1 MMIAEGT
8 AECALDAYARETLQ
22 RLPLADATL
31 SLWAYVLQPMF
42 LAQVFAEYR
51 GRSFEETLT
60 FARFVD
66 LIGDALVE
74 HKGSGRQSF
83 SRAQEQGTLAT
94 SSEAVYGKLR
104 RVPLSLSLGFFT
116 EGTARLRALLPPQH
130 LAAELPASVAELTVV
145 VGDGKTLKRVAK
157 RLLPARGA
165 AGKVYG
171 GKLLV
176 AFLPSQ
182 GVAVAMAADPDGE
195 RNECRLVPQVVEQT
209 RHVVNGPR
217 LWVLDRQ
224 FCDLVQTARC
234 SEEGDHFLIR
244 YHKKVQFWPVPAQ
257 PATVTQDAQGRCI
270 TEEWGWLGAEANRS
284 RRFVRRLTLTRPG
297 EEAIILVTDLLDAGR
312 TPAADLLTVYL
323 ARWGI
328 ERVFQQITEVFAL
341 RRLIGSTPQATV
353 FQAAFCLLLYNM
365 VQVMRGYI
373 ALAQP
378 QPCRAEDVSAEQL
391 FYDVQ
396 RELTAVRVLVPPPMM
411 VAAYTEA
418 RSQEEL
424 CQHLHGLL
432 DSVWTPRWRK
442 AVNTK
447 PRPKAAKAKQSGAHT
462 SIHRLLYAARQEH
475 HTEAAVA

>member
-1 MMIAEGT
+1 M
-8 AECALDAYARETLQ
+8 
-22 RLPLADATL
+22 ADATL
-31 SLWAYVLQPMF
+31 SLWAYVLQPTF
-42 LAQVFAEYR
+42 LARVFAEYR

-66 LIGDALVE
+66 LIGAALVE

-83 SRAQEQGTLAT
+83 TRAQEQGTLET

-104 RVPLSLSLGFFT
+104 RVPLSLSVGFFS

-130 LAAELPASVAELTVV
+130 RAIELPASMADLTVV

-182 GVAVAMAADPDGE
+182 GVAVALAADPDGE

-209 RHVVNGPR
+209 RQVVSGPR

-234 SEEGDHFLIR
+234 SEDGDHFLIR
-244 YHKKVQFWPVPAQ
+244 YHTKVRFCPVPLPSAV
-257 PATVTQDAQGRCI
+257 VTQDAQGRRVV
-270 TEEWGWLGAEANRS
+270 EDWGWLGVETNPQ

-297 EEAIILVTDLLDAGR
+297 EESIILVTDLLDAVR
-312 TPAADLLTVYL
+312 YPAADLLTVYL

-328 ERVFQQITEVFAL
+328 GVSREGSLTQSVQVRPRLTDSGLVAREAPGRESKPVKPSDNTLGKERAQRSRLQRTVNADVASLHATPVAEPVDNVRRQQGPSERSLPRRSSPAGYQRRHGTKGERATGEVRGVRRRKLAVEAWPITESGKWL
-341 RRLIGSTPQATV
+341 GWPPDGGSGRSTDNPC
-353 FQAAFCLLLYNM
+353 AAKRM
-365 VQVMRGYI
+365 G
-373 ALAQP
+373 
-378 QPCRAEDVSAEQL
+378 
-391 FYDVQ
+391 
-396 RELTAVRVLVPPPMM
+396 REGPGPG
-411 VAAYTEA
+411 
-418 RSQEEL
+418 SN
-424 CQHLHGLL
+424 LL
-432 DSVWTPRWRK
+432 DK
-442 AVNTK
+442 E
-447 PRPKAAKAKQSGAHT
+447 
-462 SIHRLLYAARQEH
+462 RQG
-475 HTEAAVA
+475 

>member
-1 MMIAEGT
+1 MIAEGT
-8 AECALDAYARETLQ
+8 AECPLDAYARETLQ

-176 AFLPSQ
+176 AFLPRQ

-209 RHVVNGPR
+209 RHVVSGPR

-234 SEEGDHFLIR
+234 SEDGDHFLIR

-257 PATVTQDAQGRCI
+257 PATVTQDAQGRRI

-447 PRPKAAKAKQSGAHT
+447 PRPKVAKAKRSGAHT
-462 SIHRLLYAARQEH
+462 SMHRLLYAARQEH

>member
-1 MMIAEGT
+1 MIAVGT
-8 AECALDAYARETLQ
+8 EERPLDAYARETLQ

-31 SLWAYVLQPMF
+31 SLWAYVLQPTF
-42 LAQVFAEYR
+42 LARVFAEYR

-60 FARFVD
+60 FACFVD

-74 HKGSGRQSF
+74 HQGSGRQSF
-83 SRAQEQGTLAT
+83 TRAQEQGTLVT

-130 LAAELPASVAELTVV
+130 LAAELPTSIADLTVV

-157 RLLPARGA
+157 RLLPARGVP
-165 AGKVYG
+165 GKVYG

-195 RNECRLVPQVVEQT
+195 RNECRLVPRVVEQT
-209 RHVVNGPR
+209 RQVVGGPR

-234 SEEGDHFLIR
+234 SEDGDHFLIR
-244 YHKKVQFWPVPAQ
+244 YHTKVHFGPVPTQSAV
-257 PATVTQDAQGRCI
+257 VTQDAQGRRVV
-270 TEEWGWLGAEANRS
+270 EDWGWLGAESNPS

-297 EEAIILVTDLLDAGR
+297 EETIILVTALLDAAHY
-312 TPAADLLTVYL
+312 PAADLLTVYL

-365 VQVMRGYI
+365 VQVLRGYI
-373 ALAQP
+373 ATAQL
-378 QPCRAEDVSAEQL
+378 QLCCAEEVSAEQL

-396 RELTAVRVLVPPPMM
+396 RELTAVSVLVPPLM
-411 VAAYTEA
+411 VVSAYTEEL
-418 RSQEEL
+418 SHEEL
-424 CQHLHGLL
+424 CQRLHDLL
-432 DSVWTPRWRK
+432 GSVWTPRWRK

-447 PRPKAAKAKQSGAHT
+447 PRPKVAKAKRSGAHT
-462 SIHRLLYAARQEH
+462 SMHRLLHAARQEH
-475 HTEAAVA
+475 RTEAVVA

>member
-1 MMIAEGT
+1 MIAVGT
-8 AECALDAYARETLQ
+8 AESPLDEYARETLQ

-31 SLWAYVLQPMF
+31 SLWAYVLQPTF
-42 LAQVFAEYR
+42 LAQVFAQYR
-51 GRSFEETLT
+51 GRSFEDTLT

-66 LIGDALVE
+66 LIGDALLE
-74 HKGSGRQSF
+74 HEGSGRQSF
-83 SRAQEQGTLAT
+83 TRAQEHGTLAR

-130 LAAELPASVAELTVV
+130 LATALPASVADFTVV

-195 RNECRLVPQVVEQT
+195 RNECRLVPQVVEQA
-209 RHVVNGPR
+209 RQVVSGPR

-234 SEEGDHFLIR
+234 SEGGDHFLIR
-244 YHKKVQFWPVPAQ
+244 YHKKVQFCPDSTQ
-257 PATVTQDAQGRCI
+257 PPTMTPDTQGRAI
-270 TEEWGWLGAEANRS
+270 REEWGWLGAETNTR

-297 EEAIILVTDLLDAGR
+297 AEAIILVTDLLAAAR
-312 TPAADLLTVYL
+312 YPAADLLTVYL

-328 ERVFQQITEVFAL
+328 EISQPHCHHKGQGFASFVALISPFYRSVFQLGMSRTLFSQAIL
-341 RRLIGSTPQATV
+341 GSPRSTSGG
-353 FQAAFCLLLYNM
+353 YSS
-365 VQVMRGYI
+365 RGG
-373 ALAQP
+373 AG
-378 QPCRAEDVSAEQL
+378 
-391 FYDVQ
+391 
-396 RELTAVRVLVPPPMM
+396 AVAGAVPP
-411 VAAYTEA
+411 
-418 RSQEEL
+418 L
-424 CQHLHGLL
+424 
-432 DSVWTPRWRK
+432 
-442 AVNTK
+442 
-447 PRPKAAKAKQSGAHT
+447 PRPPIESSAGAPA
-462 SIHRLLYAARQEH
+462 LVGAL
-475 HTEAAVA
+475 

>member
-1 MMIAEGT
+1 MIAEGT
-8 AECALDAYARETLQ
+8 EEQPLDQYGRETLQ
-22 RLPLADATL
+22 RVPLADATL
-31 SLWAYVLQPMF
+31 LLWAYVLQPPF

-66 LIGDALVE
+66 LIGDALVHHE
-74 HKGSGRQSF
+74 GSGRQSF

-104 RVPLSLSLGFFT
+104 RVPLSLSLGFFR
-116 EGTARLRALLPPQH
+116 EGTTRLRAVLPPQH
-130 LAAELPASVAELTVV
+130 VATELPSSLAAFTVV

-176 AFLPSQ
+176 TFLPSQ

-209 RHVVNGPR
+209 RHVVRGPR

-234 SEEGDHFLIR
+234 SEEDDHFLIR
-244 YHKKVQFWPVPAQ
+244 YHQKVRFCLDPAQ
-257 PATVTQDAQGRCI
+257 AARVTQDAHGRRVV
-270 TEEWGWLGAEANRS
+270 EDWGWLGAESNRS

-297 EEAIILVTDLLDAGR
+297 AEAIILVTDLLDAAR
-312 TPAADLLTVYL
+312 YPAAELLTVYL

-365 VQVMRGYI
+365 VQVLRGYI

-378 QPCRAEDVSAEQL
+378 QPCPADALSTEQL

-396 RELTAVRVLVPPPMM
+396 RELTAVSVLVPAPMV
-411 VAAYTEA
+411 VAAYTGEL
-418 RSQEEL
+418 SQEEL
-424 CQHLHGLL
+424 CQRLHSLL
-432 DSVWTPRWRK
+432 DTVWTPRWRK

-447 PRPKAAKAKQSGAHT
+447 PRPKVTSAKRSGAHT
-462 SIHRLLYAARQEH
+462 SMHRLLQAVQQAPRR
-475 HTEAAVA
+475 EAAVA

>member
-1 MMIAEGT
+1 MIAEGT
-8 AECALDAYARETLQ
+8 EEQPLDTYARETLQ

-31 SLWAYVLQPMF
+31 SLWAYVMQPTF

-74 HKGSGRQSF
+74 HQGSGRQSF
-83 SRAQEQGTLAT
+83 TRAQEQGTLAT

-104 RVPLSLSLGFFT
+104 RVPLSLSLGFFS

-130 LAAELPASVAELTVV
+130 VAAELPASLAALTVV

-182 GVAVAMAADPDGE
+182 GVAVTMAADPDGE
-195 RNECRLVPQVVEQT
+195 RNECRLVPQMVEQT
-209 RHVVNGPR
+209 RQVVSGPR

-244 YHKKVQFWPVPAQ
+244 YHQKVRFCPAPTQ
-257 PATVTQDAQGRCI
+257 SAVVTRDAQGRRI
-270 TEEWGWLGAEANRS
+270 VEDWGWLGAESNRG

-297 EEAIILVTDLLDAGR
+297 AEAIILVTDLLDAAR
-312 TPAADLLTVYL
+312 YPAADLLTVYL

-365 VQVMRGYI
+365 VQVLRGYI

-378 QPCRAEDVSAEQL
+378 QPCLAEALSTEQL

-396 RELTAVRVLVPPPMM
+396 RELTAVSVLLPPVMV
-411 VAAYTEA
+411 VAAYTEEL
-418 RSQEEL
+418 SQEEL
-424 CQHLHGLL
+424 CQRLHSLL

-447 PRPKAAKAKQSGAHT
+447 PRPKVTTAKRAGAHT
-462 SIHRLLYAARQEH
+462 SMHRLLQAAHQEPRME
-475 HTEAAVA
+475 TAVA

>member
-1 MMIAEGT
+1 MRAEGT
-8 AECALDAYARETLQ
+8 AERPLDAYARETLQ

-104 RVPLSLSLGFFT
+104 RVPLSLSVGFFT

-130 LAAELPASVAELTVV
+130 LATELPASVAELTVV

-209 RHVVNGPR
+209 RHVVSGPR

-234 SEEGDHFLIR
+234 SEDRDHFLIR
-244 YHKKVQFWPVPAQ
+244 YHTKVRFCPDPTPA
-257 PATVTQDAQGRCI
+257 AVVTQDAQGRHVV
-270 TEEWGWLGAEANRS
+270 EDWGWLGVETNPQ
-284 RRFVRRLTLTRPG
+284 RRFVRRLTLLRPG
-297 EEAIILVTDLLDAGR
+297 EEAIILVTDLLDAVR
-312 TPAADLLTVYL
+312 YPAADLLTVYL

-328 ERVFQQITEVFAL
+328 EQVFQQITEVFAL

-365 VQVMRGYI
+365 VQVLRGYI

-378 QPCRAEDVSAEQL
+378 QPCLAAAVSAEQL

-396 RELTAVRVLVPPPMM
+396 RELTAVSVLVPPPMV
-411 VAAYTEA
+411 VAAYTEELS
-418 RSQEEL
+418 REEL
-424 CQHLHGLL
+424 CQRLHGLL
-432 DSVWTPRWRK
+432 ASIWTARWRK

-447 PRPKAAKAKQSGAHT
+447 PRPKVVKAKRSGAHT
-462 SIHRLLYAARQEH
+462 SMHRLLHAARQEH
-475 HTEAAVA
+475 RTEAAVA

>member
-1 MMIAEGT
+1 
-8 AECALDAYARETLQ
+8 
-22 RLPLADATL
+22 
-31 SLWAYVLQPMF
+31 
-42 LAQVFAEYR
+42 VFAEYR

-74 HKGSGRQSF
+74 HEGSGRQSF

-116 EGTARLRALLPPQH
+116 EGPARLRAAS
-130 LAAELPASVAELTVV
+130 LAAVTVV

-171 GKLLV
+171 GKFLV

-195 RNECRLVPQVVEQT
+195 RNECRLVPQMVEQT
-209 RHVVNGPR
+209 RQVVRGPR

-244 YHKKVQFWPVPAQ
+244 YHTKVRFCPVPTPSAV
-257 PATVTQDAQGRCI
+257 VTQDAQGRRVV
-270 TEEWGWLGAEANRS
+270 EDWGWLGAETNTQ

-297 EEAIILVTDLLDAGR
+297 EEPIILVTELLDAVR
-312 TPAADLLTVYL
+312 YPAADLLTVYL

-328 ERVFQQITEVFAL
+328 EQVFQQITEVFAL

-353 FQAAFCLLLYNM
+353 FQAAFCLLLSNM
-365 VQVMRGYI
+365 VQVLRGYI
-373 ALAQP
+373 ALAQL
-378 QPCRAEDVSAEQL
+378 QPCLAEAVSAEQL

-396 RELTAVRVLVPPPMM
+396 RELTAVSVLVPPPM
-411 VAAYTEA
+411 VIAAYTEEWS
-418 RSQEEL
+418 REEL
-424 CQHLHGLL
+424 CQRLHGLL

-442 AVNTK
+442 AVNAK
-447 PRPKAAKAKQSGAHT
+447 PRPKVTKAKRSGAHT
-462 SIHRLLYAARQEH
+462 SMHRLLHAARQEH
-475 HTEAAVA
+475 YAESTVA

>member
-1 MMIAEGT
+1 MIAVET
-8 AECALDAYARETLQ
+8 AERPLDAYALETLQ

-31 SLWAYVLQPMF
+31 SLWASVLQPTF
-42 LAQVFAEYR
+42 LAQVFAQYH
-51 GRSFEETLT
+51 GRSFEATLT

-66 LIGDALVE
+66 LIGDALLE
-74 HKGSGRQSF
+74 HEGSGRQSF
-83 SRAQEQGTLAT
+83 TRAHEQGTLAT
-94 SSEAVYGKLR
+94 SPEAVYGKLR

-116 EGTARLRALLPPQH
+116 EGTARLRALLPPPH
-130 LAAELPASVAELTVV
+130 RATALPASVAELAVI

-182 GVAVAMAADPDGE
+182 GVAVALVADPDGE
-195 RNECRLVPQVVEQT
+195 RNECRLVPQLVEQT
-209 RHVVNGPR
+209 RQVISGPC

-234 SEEGDHFLIR
+234 SEDGDHFLIR
-244 YHKKVQFWPVPAQ
+244 YHKKVRFCPDPTQVAG
-257 PATVTQDAQGRCI
+257 VTQDAQGRRI
-270 TEEWGWLGAEANRS
+270 GEDWGWLGVESNRH

-297 EEAIILVTDLLDAGR
+297 AETISLITDLLDAGR
-312 TPAADLLTVYL
+312 YPAADLFAVYL

-328 ERVFQQITEVFAL
+328 ERVFQQITEVFSL

-365 VQVMRGYI
+365 VQILRGYV
-373 ALAQP
+373 ALTQSP
-378 QPCRAEDVSAEQL
+378 PCLAETLSAEQI

-396 RELTAVRVLVPPPMM
+396 RELTAVSVLVAPAMV
-411 VAAYTEA
+411 VAAYAEDL
-418 RSQEEL
+418 SQEDL
-424 CQHLHGLL
+424 SQRLHSLL
-432 DSVWTPRWRK
+432 ASVWTPRWRK
-442 AVNTK
+442 AINAK
-447 PRPKAAKAKQSGAHT
+447 PRLKVAKAKQSGAHT
-462 SIHRLLYAARQEH
+462 SMHRLLQTARQHRRGE
-475 HTEAAVA
+475 TAAA

>member
-1 MMIAEGT
+1 MIAVGT
-8 AECALDAYARETLQ
+8 EERPLDAYARETLQ

-31 SLWAYVLQPMF
+31 SLWAYVLQPTF
-42 LAQVFAEYR
+42 LAQVFAEHR

-60 FARFVD
+60 FAQFVD
-66 LIGDALVE
+66 LIGDALGE

-83 SRAQEQGTLAT
+83 TRAQEQGTLET

-104 RVPLSLSLGFFT
+104 RVPLSLSLGFFL
-116 EGTARLRALLPPQH
+116 EGTARLRAVLPSH
-130 LAAELPASVAELTVV
+130 ELAAELPASLAELTVV

-176 AFLPSQ
+176 AFLPRQ

-195 RNECRLVPQVVEQT
+195 RNECRLVPQVVAQT
-209 RHVVNGPR
+209 RQVVSGPR
-217 LWVLDRQ
+217 WWVFDRQ

-244 YHKKVQFWPVPAQ
+244 YHTKVRFCPA
-257 PATVTQDAQGRCI
+257 PTPSAVVTQDAQGRRI
-270 TEEWGWLGAEANRS
+270 VEDWGWLGAESNPQ
-284 RRFVRRLTLTRPG
+284 RRFVRRLILTRPG
-297 EEAIILVTDLLDAGR
+297 EEPIILVTDLLDAVGY
-312 TPAADLLTVYL
+312 PAADLLTIYL

-328 ERVFQQITEVFAL
+328 EQVFQQITEVFAL

-365 VQVMRGYI
+365 VQVLRGYI

-378 QPCRAEDVSAEQL
+378 QPGLADAVSAEQL

-396 RELTAVRVLVPPPMM
+396 RELTAVRVLVPPSMV
-411 VAAYTEA
+411 VAAYTEELS
-418 RSQEEL
+418 REEL
-424 CQHLHGLL
+424 CQRLHDLL
-432 DSVWTPRWRK
+432 DSLWTARWRK

-447 PRPKAAKAKQSGAHT
+447 PRPKVATAKRSGAHT
-462 SIHRLLYAARQEH
+462 SMHRLLHAARQEH
-475 HTEAAVA
+475 QAEATVA

>member
-1 MMIAEGT
+1 MIAVG
-8 AECALDAYARETLQ
+8 AEEQPLDTYARETLQ

-31 SLWAYVLQPMF
+31 SLWAYVLQPTF

-74 HKGSGRQSF
+74 HEGSGRQSF
-83 SRAQEQGTLAT
+83 SRAQEQGTLET

-130 LAAELPASVAELTVV
+130 LAVELPASLAAVTVV

-195 RNECRLVPQVVEQT
+195 RNECRLVPQMVEQT
-209 RHVVNGPR
+209 RQVVSGPR

-234 SEEGDHFLIR
+234 SGDGDHFLIR
-244 YHKKVQFWPVPAQ
+244 SHTKVRFCPVPTPSAV
-257 PATVTQDAQGRCI
+257 VTQDAQGRRVV
-270 TEEWGWLGAEANRS
+270 EDWGWLGTETNTQ
-284 RRFVRRLTLTRPG
+284 RRLVRRLTLTRPG
-297 EEAIILVTDLLDAGR
+297 EEPIILVTDLLNAVR
-312 TPAADLLTVYL
+312 YPAADLLTVYL

-328 ERVFQQITEVFAL
+328 EQVFQQITEVFAL

-365 VQVMRGYI
+365 VQVLRGYI

-378 QPCRAEDVSAEQL
+378 QPCLADAVSAEQL

-396 RELTAVRVLVPPPMM
+396 RELTAVSVLVPPPMV
-411 VAAYTEA
+411 VAAYTEEL
-418 RSQEEL
+418 SQEEL
-424 CQHLHGLL
+424 CQRLHGLL

-442 AVNTK
+442 AVNAK
-447 PRPKAAKAKQSGAHT
+447 SRPKVAKAKRSGAHT
-462 SIHRLLYAARQEH
+462 SMHRLLHAARQEH
-475 HTEAAVA
+475 HAEATVA